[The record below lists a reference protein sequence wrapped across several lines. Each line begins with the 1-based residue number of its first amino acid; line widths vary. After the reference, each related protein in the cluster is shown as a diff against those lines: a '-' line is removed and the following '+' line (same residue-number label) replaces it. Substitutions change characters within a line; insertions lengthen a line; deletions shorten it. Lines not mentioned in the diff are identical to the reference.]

1 MGIFAEQ
8 LLVSDLVNYLVDIIA
23 NNNRCHLLY
32 AAMERIIF
40 IPLGTG
46 NFVVNFPSADFI
58 GLDSGKTSSLAACR

>member
-1 MGIFAEQ
+1 MSIFAEQ
-8 LLVSDLVNYLVDIIA
+8 LFVPDLISLVDINAI
-23 NNNRCHLLY
+23 NNYGYLLY

-58 GLDSGKTSSLAACR
+58 GLDSGNTSSLAACR